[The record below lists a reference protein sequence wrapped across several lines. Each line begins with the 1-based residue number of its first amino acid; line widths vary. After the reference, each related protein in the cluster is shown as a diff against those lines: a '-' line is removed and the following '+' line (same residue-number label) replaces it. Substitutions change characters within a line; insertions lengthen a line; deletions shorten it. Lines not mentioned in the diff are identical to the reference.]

1 MKNVISKIKTFPLI
15 ILPIIS
21 IGLVGAMLIHEIG
34 HWTACTLLG
43 SHSFIT
49 VTLVDSYATCI
60 DGTPHTSQLIS
71 IAGGGLSA
79 AVFAALLTVK
89 ILNRHHYIR
98 LALLAGTITQ
108 SINMLVEG
116 VFPWMYGDVAL
127 VLIPATGIIL
137 TILIKLYALD
147 NQIPQSASA

>member
-1 MKNVISKIKTFPLI
+1 MFINLMKNVISKIKTFPLI

-60 DGTPHTSQLIS
+60 DGPPHTSQLIQHCRRWS
-71 IAGGGLSA
+71 FCCSFCRA
-79 AVFAALLTVK
+79 AYRKDPEPASLHPT
-89 ILNRHHYIR
+89 R
-98 LALLAGTITQ
+98 ITCRNHNTKHQ
-108 SINMLVEG
+108 YVGRRCFSM
-116 VFPWMYGDVAL
+116 DVWRCCTCAH
-127 VLIPATGIIL
+127 TRNWYN
-137 TILIKLYALD
+137 TDNLD
-147 NQIPQSASA
+147 